1 MEFLDELTEGL
12 DRVLMVRG
20 VITIY
25 VWGHLS
31 LPWFEKVT
39 MGQIVFAVCQD
50 FM

>member
-1 MEFLDELTEGL
+1 MEFLDELTGGL

-31 LPWFEKVT
+31 LPWFEEVT
-39 MGQIVFAVCQD
+39 MGEIVFTVSKD